1 MAPVTDEKTPPDGL
15 NARCAATQ
23 RAVEAVEMDVGGHA
37 ARLAALEIWALP
49 STRVLLWAVLA
60 ALVVGFLLGLIVG
73 GAR

>member
-1 MAPVTDEKTPPDGL
+1 MATVDEKTPPDGL

-23 RAVEAVEMDVGGHA
+23 RGVEALEADRDLDRR
-37 ARLAALEIWALP
+37 RLYALELWAFP

-60 ALVVGFLLGLIVG
+60 ALVVGFLLGLLVG